1 MKWTIAIALLA
12 LTACNKQPEV
22 KVQNATAEQIAK
34 AVNANGGPQVKL
46 EPGQWQIETAMNVAD
61 IEGVPEAAVA
71 QMKSAMT
78 RTATVSQC
86 LTPADVEK
94 PNVFAGKENSRCTYD
109 SFEMKGGKLKA
120 LMHCPGQTGGEMVM
134 TMDGDYS
141 PKSYQIKATMDM
153 KMPGAGQ
160 RMKMTMDS
168 TGKRIGECS
177 ATPKTS

>member
-12 LTACNKQPEV
+12 LTACNKEPEV
-22 KVQNATAEQIAK
+22 KLKNATVEQIAQEVQNK
-34 AVNANGGPQVKL
+34 GGPQVKL
-46 EPGQWQIETAMNVAD
+46 EPGQWQIDTTMNLVD
-61 IEGVPEAAVA
+61 VEGVPDAAKA
-71 QMKSAMT
+71 QMKSAMG

-120 LMHCPGQTGGEMVM
+120 QMHCPGQSGAEMVM
-134 TMDGDYS
+134 TMDGSYS
-141 PKSYQIKATMDM
+141 SRSYQVKATMDM
-153 KMPGAGQ
+153 KMPGSGQ

-168 TGKRIGECS
+168 TGKRAGEC
-177 ATPKTS
+177 AAAPKAS